1 MLRVILAFFLYF
13 VAFTDLVGQVK
24 KFYSL
29 ENDVYTDKVNIVLTA
44 TSNSCCI
51 KPTVNPHLVN
61 VFGYDSNNNPVIHSE
76 KEMDARVQHLTIN
89 LNSNDKDE
97 ETSLTKRFFSK
108 SNDRENHW
116 DLYLSNEKPMRLYLN
131 YAVGDA
137 EVDLSELPIEQ
148 LKISSGSAEVKVEY
162 MENKPNIVE
171 MDSFLVNVDLG
182 SLTIKRM
189 NHSNAR
195 TVVADVG
202 FGALLMDYS
211 RSLENSSEVFASV
224 GAGNLIIGLPDNDE
238 IPVIINIQNSPLCHV
253 KIPRRY
259 KKQKKNVYVS
269 QGYHEDAPNILSFN
283 LDVVVGQ
290 IKFVEYK

>member
-1 MLRVILAFFLYF
+1 MLRVILLLIAYF
-13 VAFTDLVGQVK
+13 VAFTGLVGQVK

-29 ENDVYTDKVNIVLTA
+29 ENNINTDKVNIVLTA

-51 KPTVNPHLVN
+51 KPTVNPYLVN
-61 VFGYDSNNNPVIHSE
+61 VFGYDTNTSPVIYSE
-76 KEMDARVQHLTIN
+76 AEMIERIQHLTIN
-89 LNSNDKDE
+89 LNNSEKDE
-97 ETSLTKRFFSK
+97 ETSLTKRFFSASDD
-108 SNDRENHW
+108 SNNHW
-116 DLYLSNEKPMRLYLN
+116 DLYLSKEKPMRLSLN

-137 EVDLSELPIEQ
+137 EVDLSELPIEM

-162 MENKPNIVE
+162 MENKSNVIE
-171 MDSFLVNVDLG
+171 MDSFLVDVDLG
-182 SLTIKRM
+182 SLTIKRI
-189 NHSNAR
+189 NHSRAK

-211 RSLENSSEVFASV
+211 GALKNPSEVFASV
-224 GAGNLIIGLPDNDE
+224 GAGNLIIGLPYNDE

-253 KIPRRY
+253 KIPKGY

-269 QGYHEDAPNILSFN
+269 QGYNEYASNILSFN

>member
-1 MLRVILAFFLYF
+1 MLRVILLFIIYF
-13 VAFTDLVGQVK
+13 VAYTGLVGQVRR
-24 KFYSL
+24 FYSL
-29 ENDVYTDKVNIVLTA
+29 ENDVNTDKVNIILTA

-51 KPTVNPHLVN
+51 KPTVNPYLVN
-61 VFGYDSNNNPVIHSE
+61 VFGYDTNKNPIIHSE
-76 KEMDARVQHLTIN
+76 SEMNARVQNLTIN
-89 LNSNDKDE
+89 LNNGEKDTE
-97 ETSLTKRFFSK
+97 PSLTKRFFSK
-108 SNDRENHW
+108 SNDRENRW
-116 DLYLSNEKPMRLYLN
+116 DLYLSNEKPMRLFLN

-137 EVDLSELPIEQ
+137 EVDLSELPIER

-162 MENKPNIVE
+162 MENKPNVVE
-171 MDSFLVNVDLG
+171 MDSFLVDVDLG

-189 NHSNAR
+189 NHSKAK

-211 RSLENSSEVFASV
+211 KSLDKSSDVFASV
-224 GAGNLIIGLPDNDE
+224 GAGNLIIGLPYDDE

-253 KIPRRY
+253 KIPKGY

-269 QGYHEDAPNILSFN
+269 QGYREGAVNILSFN